1 MAGHVADIALL
12 LTEGWVTLPSG
23 THIELD
29 DNGEVVKGP
38 PALRKMT
45 PQGHRDEGSRLR
57 ADARKEKDPQ
67 QREDKQYRAKAH
79 DQAADHLERL
89 SNSTGAE
96 RAAWTREYKGTAA
109 AAAGDVAGP
118 AAIQHRPVVAELID
132 GKRTGRYVPDTS
144 VDIKTSAVPDH
155 VEAKANVA
163 RRASEE
169 AAKAK
174 TGPDLDKAHE
184 KARKA
189 SVEALDQLAD
199 HTRQNGHSARSDEL
213 MQELRGRVSDHNR
226 YLEGQDWLK
235 KNAARTYRLR

>member
-57 ADARKEKDPQ
+57 ADARKENDPAI
-67 QREDKQYRAKAH
+67 RMDKQFRAKAH
-79 DQAADHLERL
+79 DQAAEHLDQASKL
-89 SNSTGAE
+89 TG
-96 RAAWTREYKGTAA
+96 RDKAAHEREYRGMSA
-109 AAAGDVAGP
+109 AAAGETAGP
-118 AAIQHRPVVAELID
+118 SDRQYSPVVAELVN

-144 VDIKTSAVPDH
+144 VDVKSSPVPDH
-155 VEAKANVA
+155 IEAKANIA

-169 AAKAK
+169 AAKVK
-174 TGPDLDKAHE
+174 TGPDLEKAHE

-189 SVEALDQLAD
+189 SVEALDHLAD
-199 HTRQNGHSARSDEL
+199 HTRQNGYSARSDEL
-213 MQELRGRVSDHNR
+213 MQELRSRVSDHNR